1 MVATDHGRLWVKIQP
16 ECSPGRELRR
26 PTAHRKCM
34 SKTSLAVGELHIVR
48 TTHDESSTRYP
59 RAATRRP
66 TSKSSAAK
74 SARDSNPP
82 ISRKRSRVMAIVEPR
97 LNLTPSSWR
106 ATSTPGKKL
115 EVRLMASSS
124 DHKHGSASPTYRQ
137 VTTPTW
143 GSRRGETT
151 LPR

>member
-1 MVATDHGRLWVKIQP
+1 MAASDHGRPWVKIQP
-16 ECSPGRELRR
+16 KCPPGRELRR
-26 PTAHRKCM
+26 PTAHRRCL
-34 SKTSLAVGELHIVR
+34 SKNSLAVGEAHSVS

-82 ISRKRSRVMAIVEPR
+82 ISRKVSRVLAIVEPR

-106 ATSTPGKKL
+106 ATSTPGKKF
-115 EVRLMASSS
+115 EVRLTASSS
-124 DHKHGSASPTYRQ
+124 DHKRGSASPTYRQ
-137 VTTPTW
+137 GTAPTSRTP
-143 GSRRGETT
+143 
-151 LPR
+151 